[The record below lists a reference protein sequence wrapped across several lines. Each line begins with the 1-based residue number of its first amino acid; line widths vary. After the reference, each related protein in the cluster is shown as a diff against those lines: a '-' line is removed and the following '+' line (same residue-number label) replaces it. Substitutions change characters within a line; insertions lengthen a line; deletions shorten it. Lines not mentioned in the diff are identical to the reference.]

1 MPRYPQLKSV
11 RRQVDSLTTEFV
23 CPTLT
28 IQKTIPVNILL
39 QQTILLAETRVTD
52 IQTRYQDQSASDD
65 GSAMGLV
72 LGAAAVI
79 VVVGLVFR
87 FVVCKP
93 RVDNTPIGL
102 MNELCVA
109 HGVSNAG
116 RRLMTEIALSAELP
130 QPASIFLG
138 QAHFESA
145 LESARPKMKW
155 DENKKKALGILQRHL
170 SES

>member
-1 MPRYPQLKSV
+1 M
-11 RRQVDSLTTEFV
+11 
-23 CPTLT
+23 
-28 IQKTIPVNILL
+28 LL

-52 IQTRYQDQSASDD
+52 IRTRYQGQSVGDD

-72 LGAAAVI
+72 LGAAAAI

-87 FVVCKP
+87 FVLFKP
-93 RVDNTPIGL
+93 RVENTPIGL
-102 MNELCVA
+102 LNELCVA

-116 RRLMTEIALSAELP
+116 RRLMSEIALAAELP
-130 QPASIFLG
+130 QPATLFLG

-155 DENKKKALGILQRHL
+155 DGKKKKALGILQRHL
-170 SES
+170 SEG